1 MVSSLFAI
9 YGWWMRNLLSSSGL
23 FLSHLWDWIFR
34 PTQCTSGRRRPAKY
48 LHDIYFRRT
57 SQQNPLSTLYLLLYP
72 VTLNLFCYLQIFAG
86 FPVFPSNHHNR
97 NSALHGSHNPEL
109 QNIPKVLTSEP
120 IVNKIY
126 NSGTGSLL
134 TGSLWCTRRRRT
146 SPRSWSPWSSC
157 SSSSTCPAWWWACT
171 RYHGEQ
177 QPSTSSPDI
186 LDGV

>member
-1 MVSSLFAI
+1 MVVFSTFFNFFYVIVVSPNHVDVLIQSRKWQSRRDWVISRYIVQIQMVSSVFAI

-97 NSALHGSHNPEL
+97 NSALHGSHNPQL
-109 QNIPKVLTSEP
+109 QNIPKVLTNEP
-120 IVNKIY
+120 I
-126 NSGTGSLL
+126 S
-134 TGSLWCTRRRRT
+134 
-146 SPRSWSPWSSC
+146 
-157 SSSSTCPAWWWACT
+157 
-171 RYHGEQ
+171 
-177 QPSTSSPDI
+177 
-186 LDGV
+186 